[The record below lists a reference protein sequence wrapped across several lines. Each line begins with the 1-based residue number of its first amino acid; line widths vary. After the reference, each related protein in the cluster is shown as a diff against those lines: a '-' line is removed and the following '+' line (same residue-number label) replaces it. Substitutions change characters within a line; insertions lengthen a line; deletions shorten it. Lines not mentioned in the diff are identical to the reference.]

1 MKVQAAKCWT
11 ALSSFHLE
19 PRSRISLGALDC
31 GRNTMRNLGNLIFV
45 FRLSFVICLGLSLGA
60 RLQAQ
65 NSSSGSV
72 LGTVTDR
79 SGAAVAKAEVS
90 LTNAATNAT
99 ARTFTNDNGQYL
111 FPEVAPGTYKVVAKA
126 TGFKTEEIANLKV
139 DVNKSYALN
148 MQVEVGQVSET
159 VEVVAAAQVELQTTD
174 SQVGDV
180 VASRELQRLPTLQ
193 RDALN
198 LQGLQPATTPGA
210 GSGLNQDPGNTA
222 GARNDQNT
230 VTLDGFDITDNTTGG
245 QLGSKEVAASTSVEG
260 VEEFRIDVANPT
272 ASFGRS
278 PGGVV
283 ALVSRSGSNTLHG
296 DAYWY
301 HQENGFNAN
310 PWEEGHTA
318 LLNNQ
323 GDVVSQ
329 STPLLPLHDNREG
342 GAIGGPIQTDK
353 TFFFGRYEKHIFQ
366 SNSPVTITIPTP
378 SLRAGILTFPDG
390 NGNVTQ
396 YNLATAAVCGAA
408 QNEPCDPRGLGISP
422 SVQKLWS
429 FLPQVGNNTTVGDG
443 LNTTGFTAPVSLPVH
458 DDDASF
464 RLDHNFTK
472 KLHLMGRYAYLKDLQ
487 NRSGALSVIGG
498 NFQSEQTLTTI
509 GVFAG
514 GVLDYAISPTML
526 NTVRFG
532 YIQSHNNISAETPA
546 GAAAFLNV
554 PGSATSQSG
563 LQSLLALGTGTPH
576 LTQTPI
582 DDNVNQ
588 ARTQIFG
595 NPAKQFGDDFFWT
608 KGKHNL
614 AFGASDF
621 LLPFGIKHND
631 RLIAVTS
638 PTSTLGVGNG
648 LSISAD
654 DRPPTCG
661 GGIATNCIPS
671 ALTTNYNNL
680 YGATLG
686 LLNSTAV
693 VAARDVNLNPL
704 PAGSFL
710 IGDYNSSAPQFYA
723 QDTWRVTPS
732 FTLTYGLNYGWQ
744 SAPTES
750 NGLVS
755 VLVDPATG
763 VPISSASYFASRQ
776 TAAAAGQIFNPSL
789 GWIPERQ
796 TKSGKIYNT
805 DFGDVGPRVS
815 AAWNPSFTSG
825 LLGALFGGHKTVLR
839 GGFGIIYDRTN
850 LVSNFLATDLSVGF
864 SQALS
869 SALPLCNGSGTPGPG
884 CNAASTNAA
893 LSAFRAGQ
901 DGAITLPVA
910 QKLASPI
917 ILPSFPNPGF
927 ELIAVT
933 NDPNHKEG
941 KNYTADFTVQRDL
954 GHNMIMEV
962 GYIGRFARNLPSD
975 TDLETP
981 DIFFKDPTSG
991 QTFAQAF
998 DATAKAVRTGTGSL
1012 DQPWF
1017 NDLLFPGAG
1026 SFLVNTI
1033 GLGPNFANTDP
1044 ATVFLVIDELKGLGL
1059 IPGAQFSNRQ
1069 TEVANTLRN
1078 DFGVSNYNAGFVTMH
1093 KRMSHGVQFDLN
1105 YTFSKSLGNSPGINQ
1120 NGVAGIDPFN
1130 HGLEYGPSAFNR
1142 KHIFNGLY
1150 DYELPFGAGHFL
1162 GSSHAA
1168 VNKIIGGWYTAGIVS
1183 IASGLPNFVY
1193 SGGGNY
1199 GSLNSDSLGLP
1210 ETAGVTTGVNR
1221 GVTGSNGVGTLGNA
1235 ANCSTDP
1242 NGVKFDCGTGINYF
1256 ANPAAAS
1263 TSFGPILLSSFAQ
1276 GHTGLGKVLD
1286 GFGYWNVDM
1295 RLGKETSLTER
1306 IKIEIS
1312 LDALNVFNN
1321 VNFLTPGS
1329 ETTPGSNLGMDITNP
1344 ANFGVVG
1351 ASRILSGHNSSAR
1364 YLQLGLR
1371 FTF

>member
-1 MKVQAAKCWT
+1 MKLQTRFLFFLMLLAALFSIAIPAQAQT
-11 ALSSFHLE
+11 SNSGLV
-19 PRSRISLGALDC
+19 LGA
-31 GRNTMRNLGNLIFV
+31 
-45 FRLSFVICLGLSLGA
+45 
-60 RLQAQ
+60 
-65 NSSSGSV
+65 
-72 LGTVTDR
+72 VTDHT
-79 SGAAVAKAEVS
+79 GAAVAKAEVS
-90 LTNAATNAT
+90 LINTATSAT
-99 ARTFTNDNGQYL
+99 GQAVTNDNGEYF
-111 FPEVAPGTYKVVAKA
+111 FPNVVPGSYQLTVKA
-126 TGFKTEEIANLKV
+126 AGFKKAEIAGVNV
-139 DVNKSYALN
+139 DVNKSYTVNVRL
-148 MQVEVGQVSET
+148 ELGQLSET
-159 VEVVAAAQVELQTTD
+159 VEVVATAQVELQTTD

-198 LQGLQPATTPGA
+198 LQGLQPATTPGV
-210 GSGLNQDPGNTA
+210 GSGLNQDPGNSA

-245 QLGSKEVAASTSVEG
+245 QLGTKEVAASTSVEG

-278 PGGVV
+278 PGAAV
-283 ALVSRSGSNTLHG
+283 ALVSRSGSNTFHG

-318 LLNNQ
+318 LLSNQ

-329 STPLLPLHDNREG
+329 HTPLLPLHDNREG
-342 GAIGGPIQTDK
+342 GAIGGPIQKDK

-390 NGNVTQ
+390 NGKATQ
-396 YNLATAAVCGAA
+396 YNLKTAAVCGQDPMTGTPLNLA
-408 QNEPCDPRGLGISP
+408 CDPRALGISP
-422 SVQKLWS
+422 SVQALWS

-464 RLDHNFTK
+464 RLDHNFSK

-487 NRSGALSVIGG
+487 LRDGAISVIGG
-498 NFQSEQTLTTI
+498 NFQSVQTLTTI

-514 GVLDYAISPTML
+514 GVLDYTISPTML

-532 YIQSHNNISAETPA
+532 YIQSHNNVSAETPA
-546 GAAAFLNV
+546 GAAATLNV
-554 PGSATSQSG
+554 PGSGSSQSG
-563 LQSLLALGTGTPH
+563 LQTLLATGI
-576 LTQTPI
+576 TQTPI
-582 DDNVNQ
+582 DNNINQ

-595 NPAKQFGDDFFWT
+595 NPAKQFGDDFFWS
-608 KGKHNL
+608 KGKHSL
-614 AFGASDF
+614 AFGGSDF

-638 PTSTLGVGNG
+638 PTSSLGVGNG
-648 LSISAD
+648 LSVSTD

-661 GGIATNCIPS
+661 GGISTNCIPS
-671 ALTTNYNNL
+671 ALVTNYNND
-680 YGATLG
+680 YAATLG
-686 LLNSTAV
+686 LLNSTAL
-693 VAARDVNLNPL
+693 VAARDASLKPL

-710 IGDYNSSAPQFYA
+710 IGNYNSSAPQFYA

-744 SAPTES
+744 SAPSES

-763 VPISSASYFASRQ
+763 VPINTASYIAARQ
-776 TAAAAGQIFNPSL
+776 TAAAAGQIFNPTQ
-789 GWIPERQ
+789 GWIPQRL

-805 DFGDVGPRVS
+805 DYGDVGPRVS
-815 AAWNPSFTSG
+815 AAWNPSLSNG
-825 LLGALFGGHKTVLR
+825 LLGALFGNKKTVLR

-869 SALPLCNGSGTPGPG
+869 AALPLCNGSGTPGAN

-893 LSAFRAGQ
+893 LSSFRVGQ
-901 DGAITLPVA
+901 DGAVALPVA
-910 QKLASPI
+910 QKLTSPI
-917 ILPSFPNPGF
+917 ILPSWPNPGF
-927 ELIAVT
+927 ELLAVT

-941 KNYTADFTVQRDL
+941 KNYTVDFTVQRDL
-954 GHNMIMEV
+954 GHNVLMEV
-962 GYIGRFARNLPSD
+962 GYIGRFARKLPTD
-975 TDLETP
+975 TDLETF
-981 DIFFKDPTSG
+981 DIAFKDSKSG

-998 DATAKAVRTGTGSL
+998 DATANAVRTGKGSL

-1017 NDLLFPGAG
+1017 DNLLFPGAG
-1026 SFLVNTI
+1026 SFLVNA
-1033 GLGPNFANTDP
+1033 GLGSFFANTEP
-1044 ATVFLVIDELKGLGL
+1044 SVVIFIIDEFKLAGS
-1059 IPGAQFSNRQ
+1059 QFSNRQ
-1069 TEVANTLRN
+1069 AEELNSLRN
-1078 DFGVSNYNAGFVTMH
+1078 DFGVSNYNAGFVTLH
-1093 KRMSHGVQFDLN
+1093 KRMSRGLQFDLN
-1105 YTFSKSLGNSPGINQ
+1105 YTFSNSLGNSPGVNQ

-1130 HGLEYGPSAFNR
+1130 HSLEYGPSAFNR
-1142 KHIFNGLY
+1142 KHIFNGTY

-1162 GSSHAA
+1162 GSSHAP
-1168 VNKIIGGWYTAGIVS
+1168 VNKVIGGWYTAGIVS
-1183 IASGLPNFVY
+1183 IVSGLPNFVY
-1193 SGGGNY
+1193 SGGGDY

-1210 ETAGVTTGVNR
+1210 ETAGVSTGVNR
-1221 GVTGSNGVGTLGNA
+1221 GVTGSNGVGTLGNPA
-1235 ANCSTDP
+1235 TCSTDP

-1256 ANPAAAS
+1256 ANPATAS
-1263 TSFGPILLSSFAQ
+1263 TSFGPILLSSLAQ
-1276 GHTGLGKVLD
+1276 GHTGLGKVLN

-1295 RLGKETSLTER
+1295 RLGKETAITER
-1306 IKIEIS
+1306 IKLEIS

-1321 VNFLTPGS
+1321 VNFETPGL
-1329 ETTPGSNLGMDITNP
+1329 ETNTAPPFLSGEDITNP
-1344 ANFGVVG
+1344 ANFGVVS

-1371 FTF
+1371 INF

>member
-1 MKVQAAKCWT
+1 
-11 ALSSFHLE
+11 
-19 PRSRISLGALDC
+19 
-31 GRNTMRNLGNLIFV
+31 MRNLRNLVFA
-45 FRLSFVICLGLSLGA
+45 FRLFSVICLGLSLA
-60 RLQAQ
+60 SRLDAQ

-90 LTNAATNAT
+90 LTNGATNAT
-99 ARTFTNDNGQYL
+99 ARALTNDNGQYL
-111 FPEVAPGTYKVVAKA
+111 FPEVVPGTYKIVVKA

-139 DVNKSYALN
+139 DVSKSYAVN
-148 MQVEVGQVSET
+148 VQVEVGQISET

-245 QLGSKEVAASTSVEG
+245 QLGTKEVAASTSVEG

-278 PGGVV
+278 PGAAV
-283 ALVSRSGSNTLHG
+283 ALVSRSGSNTFHG
-296 DAYWY
+296 DTYWY

-318 LLNNQ
+318 LLNGQ
-323 GDVVSQ
+323 GDVISQ

-342 GAIGGPIQTDK
+342 GAIGGPIQKDK

-378 SLRAGILTFPDG
+378 SLRAGILTFPDA
-390 NGNVTQ
+390 NGTLTQ
-396 YNLATAAVCGAA
+396 YDLATSTVCGAA
-408 QNEPCDPRGLGISP
+408 QNEPCDPRGIGISP
-422 SVQKLWS
+422 TVQAIWS
-429 FLPQVGNNTTVGDG
+429 KLPQVGNNSTVGDG

-472 KLHLMGRYAYLKDLQ
+472 KLHFMGRYAYLKDLQ
-487 NRSGALSVIGG
+487 DRAGAISVIGG

-514 GVLDYAISPTML
+514 GVLDYTISPTML

-532 YIQSHNNISAETPA
+532 YIQSHNNVSAETPA
-546 GAAAFLNV
+546 AAAATINA
-554 PGSATSQSG
+554 PGSATSTSG
-563 LQSLLALGTGTPH
+563 LDTLIATGI
-576 LTQTPI
+576 TQTPI
-582 DDNVNQ
+582 DNSVNQ

-638 PTSTLGVGNG
+638 PTSTLGLGNG
-648 LSISAD
+648 LTISAD
-654 DRPPTCG
+654 DAPPTCS
-661 GGIATNCIPS
+661 GGISTNCIPS
-671 ALTTNYNNL
+671 SLVSTYNSL
-680 YGATLG
+680 YASTLG
-686 LLNSTAV
+686 LLNSTAI
-693 VAARDVNLNPL
+693 VAARDANLNPL
-704 PAGSFL
+704 PPNSFL
-710 IGDYNSSAPQFYA
+710 TGDYKSSAPQFYA
-723 QDTWRVTPS
+723 QDTWRVTS
-732 FTLTYGLNYGWQ
+732 SLTLTYGVNYGWQ
-744 SAPTES
+744 SAPAEQH
-750 NGLVS
+750 GLVS
-755 VLVDPATG
+755 VLADPTTG
-763 VPISSASYFASRQ
+763 TPVSSASYFASR
-776 TAAAAGQIFNPSL
+776 AAAAAEGQIYNPTL
-789 GWIPERQ
+789 GWIPQRL
-796 TKSGKIYNT
+796 TKSGKIYGT

-815 AAWNPSFTSG
+815 AAWNPSFASG

-869 SALPLCNGSGTPGPG
+869 AALPLCNGSGTPGPN
-884 CNAASTNAA
+884 CNPASTNAA
-893 LSAFRAGQ
+893 LSAFRVGE
-901 DGAITLPVA
+901 DGAIALPVA
-910 QKLASPI
+910 QKLTSPI

-933 NDPNHKEG
+933 NDPDHKEG
-941 KNYTADFTVQRDL
+941 KNYTVDFTVQRDL
-954 GHNMIMEV
+954 GHNMLMEV
-962 GYIGRFARNLPSD
+962 GYIGRFARNLPED

-998 DATAKAVRTGTGSL
+998 DAIANAVRTGTGSL

-1033 GLGPNFANTDP
+1033 RLGSNFANTDP

-1059 IPGAQFSNRQ
+1059 ISGPQFSNRQ

-1078 DFGVSNYNAGFVTMH
+1078 DFGTSNYNAGFVTLH
-1093 KRMSHGVQFDLN
+1093 KRTSHGLEFDLN
-1105 YTFSKSLGNSPGINQ
+1105 YTYSKSLGNSPGTNQ

-1130 HGLEYGPSAFNR
+1130 HDLEYGPSAFNR
-1142 KHIFNGLY
+1142 KNIFNGTY

-1162 GSSHAA
+1162 GSSHAS
-1168 VNKIIGGWYTAGIVS
+1168 VNKIIGGWYTAGIVT

-1193 SGGGNY
+1193 SAGGSISGASNY
-1199 GSLNSDSLGLP
+1199 GSINSDFLGLP
-1210 ETAGVTTGVNR
+1210 ETAGVSTGVNY
-1221 GVTGSNGVGTLGNA
+1221 GVTGSNGVGTLGNP

-1263 TSFGPILLSSFAQ
+1263 TSFGPILLTSFAQ

-1321 VNFLTPGS
+1321 VNFVTPGPEAS
-1329 ETTPGSNLGMDITNP
+1329 GGLPSGLDITNP
-1344 ANFGVVG
+1344 ANFGVVS

>member
-1 MKVQAAKCWT
+1 MKLQ
-11 ALSSFHLE
+11 
-19 PRSRISLGALDC
+19 PRFLFSLTLLAPLFL
-31 GRNTMRNLGNLIFV
+31 MAIP
-45 FRLSFVICLGLSLGA
+45 A
-60 RLQAQ
+60 RAQ
-65 NSSSGSV
+65 NASSGSV

-90 LTNAATNAT
+90 LTNGATNAT
-99 ARTFTNDNGQYL
+99 ARALTNENGQYV
-111 FPEVAPGTYKVVAKA
+111 FPEVAPGTYRIVVKA
-126 TGFKTEEIANLKV
+126 TGFKTAEIANLAV
-139 DVNKSYALN
+139 DVNKSYTVNVQA
-148 MQVEVGQVSET
+148 EVGQLSET
-159 VEVVAAAQVELQTTD
+159 VEVVASAQVELQTTD

-198 LQGLQPATTPGA
+198 LQSLQPATTPGA

-245 QLGSKEVAASTSVEG
+245 QLGTKEVAASTSVEG
-260 VEEFRIDVANPT
+260 VEEFRVDVANPT

-283 ALVSRSGSNTLHG
+283 ALVSRSGSNTFHG

-323 GDVVSQ
+323 GDVISQ

-342 GAIGGPIQTDK
+342 GAIGGPIQKDK

-390 NGNVTQ
+390 NGTVTQ
-396 YNLATAAVCGAA
+396 YNLKTAAVCGQDPKTSAPL
-408 QNEPCDPRGLGISP
+408 NLPCDPRGLGISP
-422 SVQKLWS
+422 TLQAIWN

-458 DDDASF
+458 DDDASL
-464 RLDHNFTK
+464 RVDHNFTK
-472 KLHLMGRYAYLKDLQ
+472 KLHLMARYAYLKDLQ
-487 NRSGALSVIGG
+487 NRDGVISVIGG
-498 NFQSEQTLTTI
+498 NFQSAQTLTTI

-514 GVLDYAISPTML
+514 GVLDYTISPTML
-526 NTVRFG
+526 NTARFG
-532 YIQSHNNISAETPA
+532 YIQSHNNVSAETPA
-546 GAAAFLNV
+546 GAAATLNV

-563 LQSLLALGTGTPH
+563 LQTLLSTGI
-576 LTQTPI
+576 TQTPI
-582 DDNVNQ
+582 DNNINQ

-631 RLIAVTS
+631 RLVAVTS
-638 PTSTLGVGNG
+638 PTSSLGVGNG
-648 LSISAD
+648 LTVSTD

-661 GGIATNCIPS
+661 GAISANCIPA
-671 ALTTNYNNL
+671 ALVTNYNND
-680 YGATLG
+680 YAATLG
-686 LLNSTAV
+686 LLNSTAL
-693 VAARDVNLNPL
+693 VAARDASLNPL

-710 IGDYNSSAPQFYA
+710 IGNYNSSAPQFYA

-744 SAPTES
+744 SAPSES

-755 VLVDPATG
+755 VLVDPTTG
-763 VPISSASYFASRQ
+763 VPINTASYIAARQ
-776 TAAAAGQIFNPSL
+776 AAAAAGQIYNPTQ
-789 GWIPERQ
+789 GWVPQRL

-805 DFGDVGPRVS
+805 DYSDVGPRVS
-815 AAWNPSFTSG
+815 AAWNPSLTNG

-869 SALPLCNGSGTPGPG
+869 ASLPLCNGSGTPGPG

-893 LSAFRAGQ
+893 LSSFRVGQ
-901 DGAITLPVA
+901 DGAIALPVA
-910 QKLASPI
+910 QKLTSPI
-917 ILPSFPNPGF
+917 ILPSWPNPGF
-927 ELIAVT
+927 ELLAVT

-941 KNYTADFTVQRDL
+941 KNYTVDFTVQRDL
-954 GHNMIMEV
+954 GHNMLMEV
-962 GYIGRFARNLPSD
+962 GYIGRFARNLPTD
-975 TDLETP
+975 TDLETF
-981 DIFFKDPTSG
+981 DISFKDPKSG

-998 DATAKAVRTGTGSL
+998 DATANAVRTGTGSV

-1017 NDLLFPGAG
+1017 NDILFPGAA
-1026 SFLVNTI
+1026 SALV
-1033 GLGPNFANTDP
+1033 GLGLGSSFANTEP
-1044 ATVFLVIDELKGLGL
+1044 SVVIFIIDELIGLKA
-1059 IPGAQFSNRQ
+1059 IPGTQFSNRQ
-1069 TEVANTLRN
+1069 AEELNSLRN
-1078 DFGVSNYNAGFVTMH
+1078 DFGVSNYNAGFVTLH
-1093 KRMSHGVQFDLN
+1093 KRMSRGLQFDLN
-1105 YTFSKSLGNSPGINQ
+1105 YTFSNSLGNSPGVNQ

-1142 KHIFNGLY
+1142 KHIFNGTY
-1150 DYELPFGAGHFL
+1150 DYELPIGAGHML
-1162 GSSHAA
+1162 GSSHAS

-1183 IASGLPNFVY
+1183 IVSGLPNFVY
-1193 SGGGNY
+1193 SGGGDY

-1210 ETAGVTTGVNR
+1210 ETAGVSTGVNR
-1221 GVTGSNGVGTLGNA
+1221 GVTGSNGVGTLGNPA
-1235 ANCSTDP
+1235 TCSTDP

-1256 ANPAAAS
+1256 ANPATAS
-1263 TSFGPILLSSFAQ
+1263 TSFGPILLSSLAQ
-1276 GHTGLGKVLD
+1276 GHTGLGKVLN

-1295 RLGKETSLTER
+1295 RLGKETAITER
-1306 IKIEIS
+1306 IKMDMSI
-1312 LDALNVFNN
+1312 DALNVFNN
-1321 VNFLTPGS
+1321 VNFETPGL
-1329 ETTPGSNLGMDITNP
+1329 ETNTAPPFLSGEDITNP
-1344 ANFGVVG
+1344 ANFGVVS

-1371 FTF
+1371 ITF

>member
-1 MKVQAAKCWT
+1 MKLQT
-11 ALSSFHLE
+11 RFLFSL
-19 PRSRISLGALDC
+19 ISLAALFSIAVPAQAQTS
-31 GRNTMRNLGNLIFV
+31 N
-45 FRLSFVICLGLSLGA
+45 SGLVLGA
-60 RLQAQ
+60 
-65 NSSSGSV
+65 
-72 LGTVTDR
+72 VTDHT
-79 SGAAVAKAEVS
+79 GAAVGKAEVS
-90 LTNAATNAT
+90 LVNTATSAT
-99 ARTFTNDNGQYL
+99 AQAVTNDNGEYF
-111 FPEVAPGTYKVVAKA
+111 FPNVAPGSYRITVKA
-126 TGFKTEEIANLKV
+126 SGFKKGEIAGLNV
-139 DVNKSYALN
+139 DVSKSYTVNVRLELGAL
-148 MQVEVGQVSET
+148 SET
-159 VEVVAAAQVELQTTD
+159 VEVVATAQVELQTTD

-198 LQGLQPATTPGA
+198 LQALQPATTPGA
-210 GSGLNQDPGNTA
+210 GSGLNQDPGNSA

-245 QLGSKEVAASTSVEG
+245 QLGTKEVAASTSVEG

-283 ALVSRSGSNTLHG
+283 ALVSRSGSNTFHG

-301 HQENGFNAN
+301 HQESGFNAN

-329 STPLLPLHDNREG
+329 HTPLLPLHDNREG
-342 GAIGGPIQTDK
+342 GAIGGPIQKDK

-378 SLRAGILTFPDG
+378 SLRAGILSFPDG
-390 NGNVTQ
+390 NGTVTQ
-396 YNLATAAVCGAA
+396 YNLKTSAVCGQDPTTSAPL
-408 QNEPCDPRGLGISP
+408 NLPCDPRGLGISP
-422 SVQKLWS
+422 TVQALWK

-464 RLDHNFTK
+464 RLDHNFSK
-472 KLHLMGRYAYLKDLQ
+472 KLHFMGRYAYLKDLQ
-487 NRSGALSVIGG
+487 NRSGAISVIGG
-498 NFQSEQTLTTI
+498 NFQSVQTLTTI

-514 GVLDYAISPTML
+514 GVLDYSISPTML

-532 YIQSHNNISAETPA
+532 YIQSHNNVSAETPA
-546 GAAAFLNV
+546 GAAATLNV
-554 PGSATSQSG
+554 PGSGTSQSG
-563 LQSLLALGTGTPH
+563 LQTLLATGI
-576 LTQTPI
+576 TQTPI

-595 NPAKQFGDDFFWT
+595 NPAKQFGDDFFWS

-638 PTSTLGVGNG
+638 PTSSLGVGNG
-648 LSISAD
+648 LSVSTD

-661 GGIATNCIPS
+661 GGISTNCIPS
-671 ALTTNYNNL
+671 ALVSNYNSF
-680 YGATLG
+680 YASTLG
-686 LLNSTAV
+686 LLNSTAL
-693 VAARDVNLNPL
+693 VAARDASLNPL

-710 IGDYNSSAPQFYA
+710 TGDYKSSAPQFYA

-744 SAPTES
+744 SAPSES

-755 VLVDPATG
+755 VLVDQTTG
-763 VPISSASYFASRQ
+763 VPINTASYIAARQ
-776 TAAAAGQIFNPSL
+776 TAAAAGQIYNPTQ
-789 GWIPERQ
+789 GWIPQRL
-796 TKSGKIYNT
+796 TKSGKIYST

-815 AAWNPSFTSG
+815 AAWNPSFSNG
-825 LLGALFGGHKTVLR
+825 VLGRLFGDKKTVLR

-869 SALPLCNGSGTPGPG
+869 ASLPLCNGSGTPGAN
-884 CNAASTNAA
+884 CNAASTNSA
-893 LSAFRAGQ
+893 LSSFRVGQ
-901 DGAITLPVA
+901 DGTVALPVA
-910 QKLASPI
+910 QKLTSPI
-917 ILPSFPNPGF
+917 ILPAWPNPGF
-927 ELIAVT
+927 ELLAVT

-941 KNYTADFTVQRDL
+941 KNYTVDFTVQRDL
-954 GHNMIMEV
+954 GHNMLMEV
-962 GYIGRFARNLPSD
+962 GYIGRFARNLPTD
-975 TDLETP
+975 TDLETF
-981 DIFFKDPTSG
+981 DIAFKDSKSG

-998 DATAKAVRTGTGSL
+998 DATANAVRTGKGSL

-1017 NDLLFPGAG
+1017 DDLLFPGAA
-1026 SFLVNTI
+1026 SALVGI
-1033 GLGPNFANTDP
+1033 GLGSFFANTEP
-1044 ATVFLVIDELKGLGL
+1044 SVVIFLIDELKGLGAF
-1059 IPGAQFSNRQ
+1059 PGPQFSNRQ
-1069 TEVANTLRN
+1069 AEELNSLRN
-1078 DFGVSNYNAGFVTMH
+1078 DFGVSNYNAGFVTLH
-1093 KRMSHGVQFDLN
+1093 KRMSRGLQFDLN
-1105 YTFSKSLGNSPGINQ
+1105 YTFSNSLGNSPGVNQ

-1142 KHIFNGLY
+1142 KHIFNGTY
-1150 DYELPFGAGHFL
+1150 DYELPIGAGHML
-1162 GSSHAA
+1162 GSSHAS

-1183 IASGLPNFVY
+1183 IVSGLPNFVY
-1193 SGGGNY
+1193 SGGGDY

-1210 ETAGVTTGVNR
+1210 ETAGVSTGVNR
-1221 GVTGSNGVGTLGNA
+1221 GITGSNGVGTLGNPA
-1235 ANCSTDP
+1235 TCSTDP

-1256 ANPAAAS
+1256 ANPATAS
-1263 TSFGPILLSSFAQ
+1263 TSFGPILLSSLAQ
-1276 GHTGLGKVLD
+1276 GHTGLGKVLN

-1295 RLGKETSLTER
+1295 RLGKETSITER
-1306 IKIEIS
+1306 IKLEIS

-1321 VNFLTPGS
+1321 VNFETPGL
-1329 ETTPGSNLGMDITNP
+1329 ETNTAPPFLSGEDITNP
-1344 ANFGVVG
+1344 ANFGVVS
-1351 ASRILSGHNSSAR
+1351 ASRVLSGHNSSAR

-1371 FTF
+1371 INF

>member
-1 MKVQAAKCWT
+1 
-11 ALSSFHLE
+11 
-19 PRSRISLGALDC
+19 
-31 GRNTMRNLGNLIFV
+31 MRNLRSLV
-45 FRLSFVICLGLSLGA
+45 FGLPFLCTTILGLTVAPSLK
-60 RLQAQ
+60 AQ
-65 NSSSGSV
+65 NSSSGTV
-72 LGTVTDR
+72 LGTITDH
-79 SGAAVAKAEVS
+79 SGAAVSKAETT
-90 LTNAATNAT
+90 LLNTDTNVT
-99 ARTFTNDNGQYL
+99 ARAVTNDNGEYF
-111 FPEVAPGTYKVVAKA
+111 FPNVAPGNYRITVKA
-126 TGFKTEEIANLKV
+126 TGFKTADIANLKV
-139 DVNKSYALN
+139 DVNKSYTVS
-148 MQVEVGQVSET
+148 MQLELGQITET

-198 LQGLQPATTPGA
+198 LQGLQPATTPGP

-245 QLGSKEVAASTSVEG
+245 QLGTKEVAASTSVEG

-283 ALVSRSGSNTLHG
+283 ALVSRSGSNTFHG

-310 PWEEGHTA
+310 PWEEGHSA

-323 GDVVSQ
+323 GDVISQ

-342 GAIGGPIQTDK
+342 GAVGGPIQKDK

-390 NGNVTQ
+390 NGTVTQ
-396 YNLATAAVCGAA
+396 YNLKTSAVCGATG
-408 QNEPCDPRGLGISP
+408 NLPCDPRGLGITP
-422 SVQKLWS
+422 TVQGLWS

-443 LNTTGFTAPVSLPVH
+443 LNTTGFTAPISLPVH

-464 RLDHNFTK
+464 RLDHNFSK
-472 KLHLMGRYAYLKDLQ
+472 KLHLMGRYAYFKDLQ
-487 NRSGALSVIGG
+487 NRSGAISVIGG
-498 NFQSEQTLTTI
+498 NFQSAQTLTTI

-514 GVLDYAISPTML
+514 GVLEYTISPAML

-546 GAAAFLNV
+546 GAAATLNV
-554 PGSATSQSG
+554 PGSGTSQSG
-563 LQSLLALGTGTPH
+563 LQTLLALGTSTPH

-614 AFGASDF
+614 AFGGSDF

-638 PTSTLGVGNG
+638 PTSSLGVGNG
-648 LSISAD
+648 LSVSTD
-654 DRPPTCG
+654 DRPATCG
-661 GGIATNCIPS
+661 GGISTNCIPS
-671 ALTTNYNNL
+671 ALVTNYNNL

-693 VAARDVNLNPL
+693 VAARDASLNPL

-710 IGDYNSSAPQFYA
+710 TGDYKSSAVQFYG
-723 QDTWRVTPS
+723 QDTWRITPS

-744 SAPTES
+744 SAPSES

-755 VLVDPATG
+755 VLTDPTTG

-776 TAAAAGQIFNPSL
+776 TAAAAGQIFNPIL
-789 GWIPERQ
+789 GWIPERL

-815 AAWNPSFTSG
+815 AAWNPSFTNG
-825 LLGALFGGHKTVLR
+825 VLGTLFGSRKTVLR

-869 SALPLCNGSGTPGPG
+869 AALPLCNGSGTPGPN
-884 CNAASTNAA
+884 CNAASTNSA
-893 LSAFRAGQ
+893 LSAFRVGQ
-901 DGAITLPVA
+901 DGAIALPVA
-910 QKLASPI
+910 QKLTSPI

-941 KNYTADFTVQRDL
+941 KNYTVDFTVQRDL
-954 GHNMIMEV
+954 GHNMLMEV

-1017 NDLLFPGAG
+1017 DNLLFPGAG
-1026 SFLVNTI
+1026 SFLVNAI
-1033 GLGPNFANTDP
+1033 GLGPNFANTNP
-1044 ATVFLVIDELKGLGL
+1044 SVVFLVIDELKGLGL
-1059 IPGAQFSNRQ
+1059 IPGPQFSNRQ
-1069 TEVANTLRN
+1069 TELANTLRN
-1078 DFGVSNYNAGFVTMH
+1078 DFGVSNYNAGFVTLH
-1093 KRMSHGVQFDLN
+1093 KRMSRGLQFDLN

-1142 KHIFNGLY
+1142 KHIFNGTY
-1150 DYELPFGAGHFL
+1150 DYELPVGAGHFL
-1162 GSSHAA
+1162 GSSHAS
-1168 VNKIIGGWYTAGIVS
+1168 VNKIIGGWYTAGIVTV
-1183 IASGLPNFVY
+1183 ASGLPNFVY
-1193 SGGGNY
+1193 SGGGDY

-1210 ETAGVTTGVNR
+1210 ETAGVSTGVNR

-1235 ANCSTDP
+1235 ANCSTDA

-1256 ANPAAAS
+1256 ANPATAS

-1295 RLGKETSLTER
+1295 RLGKETSFHER
-1306 IKIEIS
+1306 IKMDIS

-1321 VNFLTPGS
+1321 VNFLTPGP
-1329 ETTPGSNLGMDITNP
+1329 ETSGGLTSGLDTTNP
-1344 ANFGVVG
+1344 ANFGVVS
-1351 ASRILSGHNSSAR
+1351 ASRVLSGHNSSAR

-1371 FTF
+1371 ISF